1 MTEIISNNSDFLSAE
16 LCLKTQYYRLKFIEV
31 PINYY
36 QRNEVSKALPLY
48 KIPKLIFNFL
58 MNFFEFRKQLKK
70 IKLTMV

>member
-1 MTEIISNNSDFLSAE
+1 MVPDFETVLDNM
-16 LCLKTQYYRLKFIEV
+16 KNGN
-31 PINYY
+31 INYY

-70 IKLTMV
+70 IKLTML